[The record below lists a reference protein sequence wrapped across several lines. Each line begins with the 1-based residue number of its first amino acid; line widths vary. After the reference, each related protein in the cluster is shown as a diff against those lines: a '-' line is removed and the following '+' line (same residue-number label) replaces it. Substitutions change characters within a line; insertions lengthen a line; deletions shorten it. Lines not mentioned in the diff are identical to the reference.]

1 MSLFRRW
8 LCLVVVVVAMMA
20 TGQVAWSAGETPKY
34 GGILHDYLGAD
45 PPGIDPQID
54 TTFLIYNLSRE
65 IYNTL
70 VRYERD
76 SLKLEPELLES
87 MPAISA
93 DRKTYTCKLRKGV
106 KFHDGT
112 ELTAKDVKFTFERM
126 LNPATKAANTW
137 CIEQIVGATEM
148 MEGKAKELAGFKIID
163 DYTFQFT
170 LEYPYAPFLSNL
182 AVPAMSIFPEKAC
195 KAAGENWALRPI
207 GTGPFKID
215 RWVRDSIL
223 VLKKHKDY
231 FEKDL
236 PYLDA
241 IEMRVIPDSA
251 TAMLEF
257 ENGTIDVTSIPDSD
271 FMRVAQDPAFK
282 DKILS
287 GTPLNIYF
295 YNLNVNDPYLKDV
308 RVRKA
313 FAMAIDKKALVD
325 KVFTGGRATVANSF
339 LCPGLPGFNPHFPGT
354 EYNPAKAKE
363 LLKDAGYPEGFTI
376 ESWQTKSDTVLRRN
390 EAVQAMLKEVG
401 IDLKIVQVD
410 SASYRQARKQG
421 TIPCCFSNWWADI
434 GDPDNFLYVWF
445 HSSQSRG
452 FSSNYSN
459 SKVDALLTQAR
470 TISDMDER
478 IAFYR
483 AAEKIIVHDDAA
495 VVPLL
500 YYKDFMLRQPYV
512 KGLTMHPTGV
522 MSYKHVWLDKKK

>member
-1 MSLFRRW
+1 MSLFRRL
-8 LCLVVVVVAMMA
+8 LCLAVVVVTAMA
-20 TGQVAWSAGETPKY
+20 TGQAVSSAGETPKY

-45 PPGIDPQID
+45 PPGIDPQVD

-65 IYNTL
+65 IFNTL
-70 VRYERD
+70 VRYEKD
-76 SLKLEPELLES
+76 SLKLEPELLETL
-87 MPAISA
+87 PALSA

-112 ELTAKDVKFTFERM
+112 ELKAKDVKFTFERM
-126 LNPATKAANTW
+126 LTPATKAANGW
-137 CIEQIVGATEM
+137 CIEQIVGAQEM
-148 MEGKAKELAGFKIID
+148 MDGKAKELAGFKIID
-163 DYTFQFT
+163 DYAFQFT

-182 AVPAMSIFPEKAC
+182 AVPAMSIFPEEAC
-195 KAAGENWALRPI
+195 KKAGDNWALRPI

-215 RWVRDSIL
+215 KWVRDSIL
-223 VLKKHKDY
+223 VLKKHADY
-231 FEKDL
+231 FEKGL

-241 IEMRVIPDSA
+241 IEMRIIPESA

-271 FMRVAQDPAFK
+271 FIRVTTSPAFK

-308 RVRKA
+308 RVRRA
-313 FAMAIDKKALVD
+313 FAMAIDKKTLVD
-325 KVFTGGRATVANSF
+325 KVFTGGRADVASSF
-339 LCPGLPGFNPHFPGT
+339 LCPGLPGFNPNFPGI
-354 EYNPAKAKE
+354 EYNPAKARE
-363 LLKDAGYPEGFTI
+363 LLKEAGYPNGFTI

-401 IDLKIVQVD
+401 INLKIVQVD

-421 TIPCCFSNWWADI
+421 TIPCYFSNWWADI

-445 HSSQSRG
+445 HSSQSKG
-452 FSSNYSN
+452 FSSNYS
-459 SKVDALLTQAR
+459 SPKVDALLDRAR
-470 TISDMDER
+470 KVSDAAER
-478 IAFYR
+478 IALYQR
-483 AAEKIIVHDDAA
+483 AEGIIVHDDVA

-500 YYKDFMLRQPYV
+500 YYKDFMLKQPYV

-522 MSYKHVWLDKKK
+522 MSYKHVWLDK